1 MQYAKNTKR
10 GQSRFV
16 RRLLIPGDEGGAD
29 SLKTWGWMDIRKVAN
44 DESLKIDRW
53 ENVIAWVAMERS
65 LALER
70 IPETRIR

>member
-16 RRLLIPGDEGGAD
+16 RRLLIAGDEGDAD
-29 SLKTWGWMDIRKVAN
+29 SLKTLGWRKVAS
-44 DESLKIDRW
+44 DESLMIDRW
-53 ENVIAWVAMERS
+53 ENVIAWVAMECS